1 MATNGRMKEKVREGK
16 PWEYLNH
23 FPKDINSNSNLNIL
37 ETIHRDHVNLK
48 KKWEDS
54 GKCSGSKLLHGD

>member
-23 FPKDINSNSNLNIL
+23 FPKDINSNSNLNVL

-48 KKWEDS
+48 KKM
-54 GKCSGSKLLHGD
+54 GR